1 MKHGMTG
8 MRLSWAQRG
17 IQLALVLVL
26 VAGMALVQA
35 PSRAQAATIPTFEII
50 KVVTDDSVTIRTKNF
65 PANMV
70 FTARMGKIGTQAV
83 GGTVVGNTDSG
94 KGGSFDVTYKIPADL
109 KGLAQIAIRLD
120 GKQGYYAY
128 NWFDNKAGGSS
139 GGSSG
144 GTTTPGYSGYPTF
157 SITAVVKDDSVTIKT
172 SNLPANR
179 TFTVLMGKIGTRA
192 VGGVEVGKLESGKG
206 GAVEATFKVPASL
219 KGLAQIA
226 IRMDSSPYFAYNWFY
241 NSSTGSSG
249 GTGTP
254 TPTPAPGYSG
264 YPTFSIIAVD
274 RDQSVTIRTK
284 NLPPNVTF
292 TVRMGKYGTAG
303 VGGTQVTTTDSGS
316 GGTMDITYLIPAGL
330 KGLDRIAIRMESSA
344 GYYAYNWF
352 WNNDAP

>member
-1 MKHGMTG
+1 MKQAWSGKMT
-8 MRLSWAQRG
+8 WVQRS
-17 IQLALVLVL
+17 IQLALV
-26 VAGMALVQA
+26 MALMVGLMLVQV
-35 PSRAQAATIPTFEII
+35 PLKAQAATIPTFSIL
-50 KVVTDDSVTIRTKNF
+50 KVVTDDSVTIRTYNF

-70 FTARMGKIGTQAV
+70 FTARMGKIGTRAV
-83 GGTVVGNTDSG
+83 GGIVVGNTDSG
-94 KGGSFDVTYKIPADL
+94 KGGSMDVTYKIPAEL

-120 GKQGYYAY
+120 GKEGYYAY
-128 NWFDNKAGGSS
+128 NWFYNNTSS
-139 GGSSG
+139 GGI
-144 GTTTPGYSGYPTF
+144 TTPGYSGYPTF

-172 SNLPANR
+172 SNLPAER

-192 VGGVEVGKLESGKG
+192 VDGVEVGKLDSGKG
-206 GAVEATFKVPASL
+206 GALEATYKIPASL
-219 KGLAQIA
+219 KGLSQIA
-226 IRMDSSPYFAYNWFY
+226 IRIDSAPYYAYNWFY
-241 NSSTGSSG
+241 NSSTSSSG

-254 TPTPAPGYSG
+254 TPALVPGYSG

-303 VGGTQVTTTDSGS
+303 VGGTQVTTTDSGT
-316 GGTMDITYLIPAGL
+316 GGTIDVTYLIPDGL
-330 KGLDRIAIRMESSA
+330 KGLDRIAIRLESSA